1 MEAERKRGTCERI
14 SRKEKRVRRIRRTLY
29 ILLAIWGI
37 LGFIGVFTI
46 VQWIYAAVSGTQ
58 EQAYGNAVYGSSARS
73 DHLGES
79 EADATSMP
87 GDEPQT
93 EMGMGQDT
101 GSKAAEVLSEED
113 RRECLRLYREYP
125 SLLMIANK
133 EYELSPDYDPML
145 RSICNGRLQAASVMY
160 DDLVDMLRAA
170 GNEGYEYW
178 IASAYRSRE
187 RQQELI
193 DEDVTEYMQEGM
205 TYEAALAK
213 TLEETLP
220 AGHSE
225 HETGLSLDILCSGNT
240 QMDLTQANEPGNR
253 WLVEHCAEYGF
264 ILRYPKDKENVT
276 GIAFEPWHFRYV
288 GKEAAQFMSS
298 RGLTLE
304 EFFIILKNPL

>member
-125 SLLMIANK
+125 SLLVIANK

-170 GNEGYEYW
+170 GNEGY
-178 IASAYRSRE
+178 
-187 RQQELI
+187 
-193 DEDVTEYMQEGM
+193 
-205 TYEAALAK
+205 
-213 TLEETLP
+213 
-220 AGHSE
+220 
-225 HETGLSLDILCSGNT
+225 
-240 QMDLTQANEPGNR
+240 
-253 WLVEHCAEYGF
+253 
-264 ILRYPKDKENVT
+264 
-276 GIAFEPWHFRYV
+276 
-288 GKEAAQFMSS
+288 
-298 RGLTLE
+298 
-304 EFFIILKNPL
+304 